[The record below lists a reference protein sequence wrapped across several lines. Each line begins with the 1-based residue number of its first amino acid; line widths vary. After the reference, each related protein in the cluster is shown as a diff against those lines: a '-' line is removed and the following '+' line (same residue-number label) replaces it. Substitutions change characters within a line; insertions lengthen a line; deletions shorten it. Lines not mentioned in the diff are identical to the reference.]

1 MSSLCYKKEAKLKKR
16 HKIYKKKLLIH
27 RIKILS
33 KLSLLLGIFVF
44 LSIFLKGLFKI
55 KEIKIDSSIPFYKKE
70 DYIKA
75 GNIKPSQGIL
85 FLDTNK
91 VKKNI
96 EEKLPFAKVSSI
108 KKKLP
113 DKLILDI
120 KKIDNFAAF
129 KWDSKFVITDSFLK
143 VLEIKDSVDQNINL
157 IEGLEVLEPK
167 PGFKIKIKDDN
178 KRILIESLL
187 NSLNESSLNS
197 LVKVDTSE
205 PENIKITYED
215 RIFVKFGS
223 AKDLERKIRALAEVL
238 KNKLK
243 INEKGDLD
251 FTLFSENNRLY
262 FMPIKEDKKWVYNV
276 GGAKSRWI
284 KTNVTL
290 WASS

>member
-1 MSSLCYKKEAKLKKR
+1 MSSLCYRKEAKLKRRRKT
-16 HKIYKKKLLIH
+16 YKKKLLIH

-33 KLSLLLGIFVF
+33 KLSLILSTFIF
-44 LSIFLKGLFKI
+44 LSIFLKDLFKI
-55 KEIKIDSSIPFYKKE
+55 KEIKIDSNIPFYKKE

-75 GNIKPSQGIL
+75 GNIRPGQGVL
-85 FLDTNK
+85 FLDIDK

-96 EEKLPFAKVSSI
+96 EEKLPFAKVSSV

-129 KWDSKFVITDSFLK
+129 RWDSNFVITDSSLK
-143 VLEIKDSVDQNINL
+143 VLEIKDSVDRDINL
-157 IEGLEVLEPK
+157 IEGLEVLDPK

-178 KRILIESLL
+178 KRKLIESLL

-205 PENIKITYED
+205 PENIKLIYED

-223 AKDLERKIRALAEVL
+223 TKDLERKVRALSEVL

-251 FTLFSENNRLY
+251 LTLFSENNRLY
-262 FMPIKEDKKWVYNV
+262 FMPIKEEKK
-276 GGAKSRWI
+276 
-284 KTNVTL
+284 
-290 WASS
+290 